1 MQQEPHRSTNSASET
16 GPLVITPADRV
27 EAERQVND
35 ASRGVIPAGI
45 TLYLM
50 LSIATAALSR
60 ALPEQSLVVE
70 QSITSILVI
79 VICAPVLWAFAT
91 KAKAKGLR
99 QWEEMYAR
107 ERRFREA
114 VQRREFETQL
124 ANALDMADTED
135 EALEVTRLAIESLTP
150 DMRTALLL
158 ADNSHAHLRT
168 IIASGGND
176 SFAGCPVESPDRCI
190 AARRGQT
197 QIFPDSRAL
206 DACPK
211 LRNRPGGTCGAVCV
225 PVAIAGRTVGVL
237 HVVHGE
243 DEAPASVETIKHLEI
258 VAKQVGGRIGTH
270 RTMSESQAQASTDSL
285 TGLLNRRTLE
295 NRVRGLQAAGTPF
308 AVVMADLDRFKL
320 LNDTHGHQ
328 AGDRAL
334 RSFAA
339 VVKSTVRPVDLV
351 SRWGGEE
358 FVLVL
363 PHASESDALGVSE
376 RIRENLALAAQR
388 GDLDA
393 VTVSLGIA
401 SEIHGDFNEGLERAD
416 AALHEAKALGRNRSV
431 VFGGQERRAAAP
443 VAPA

>member
-1 MQQEPHRSTNSASET
+1 MQDEHGASVPAAADAA
-16 GPLVITPADRV
+16 PLVITPDDTA
-27 EAERQVND
+27 EAVRQVNA

-45 TLYLM
+45 TLYLL
-50 LSIATAALSR
+50 LSIATAGLARLIPHTS
-60 ALPEQSLVVE
+60 VIVE
-70 QSITSILVI
+70 QLMTSALVI
-79 VICAPVLWAFAT
+79 VICAPVLLAFAT

-135 EALEVTRLAIESLTP
+135 EALEVTRLAIEMLTP

-158 ADNSHAHLRT
+158 ADNSQAHLRT
-168 IIASGGND
+168 IIASGD
-176 SFAGCPVESPDRCI
+176 ERFAGCPVESPDRCI

-197 QIFPDSRAL
+197 QTFPDSNAL

-211 LRNRPGGTCGAVCV
+211 LRNRPEGQCGSVCV

-237 HVVHGE
+237 HVVHG
-243 DEAPASVETIKHLEI
+243 AGQKPASVEMVKHLEI

-270 RTMSESQAQASTDSL
+270 RMMSESQAQATTDPL

-295 NRVRGLQAAGTPF
+295 NKVRGIQASGVAY

-320 LNDTHGHQ
+320 VNDTHGHQ

-334 RSFAA
+334 RSFA
-339 VVKSTVRPVDLV
+339 TVMRTTLRPHDLIA
-351 SRWGGEE
+351 RWGGEE
-358 FVLVL
+358 FVMVL
-363 PHASESDALGVSE
+363 PGATQHDALSVAE
-376 RIRENLALAAQR
+376 RIRENLALASQR
-388 GDLDA
+388 GDLDT
-393 VTVSLGIA
+393 VTVSLGVA
-401 SEIHGDFNEGLERAD
+401 YDPDSDFAELLHHAD
-416 AALHEAKALGRNRSV
+416 AALYEAKTLGRNRAIV
-431 VFGGQERRAAAP
+431 YGDQDNRT
-443 VAPA
+443 PAETLSG

>member
-1 MQQEPHRSTNSASET
+1 MQDEPHSHTTSSTET
-16 GPLVITPADRV
+16 GPLAITAADTA
-27 EAERQVND
+27 EAERQVEA

-45 TLYLM
+45 TLYLV
-50 LSIATAALSR
+50 LSIATAALAR
-60 ALPEQSLVVE
+60 LLPEQSLLVE
-70 QSITSILVI
+70 QAMTSALVI
-79 VICAPVLWAFAT
+79 VISAPVLWAFST

-150 DMRTALLL
+150 DRRTALLL

-168 IIASGGND
+168 IIASGSSGA
-176 SFAGCPVESPDRCI
+176 FAGCPVESPDRCI

-197 QIFPDSRAL
+197 QNFPDSRAL

-211 LRNRPGGTCGAVCV
+211 LRNRPEGNCGAVCV

-243 DEAPASVETIKHLEI
+243 GEQPASVETVKHLEI

-295 NRVRGLQAAGTPF
+295 NKVRALQSAGTQF

-320 LNDTHGHQ
+320 VNDTHGHQ

-339 VVKSTVRPVDLV
+339 VVKSTLRPQDLI

-358 FVLVL
+358 FVMVL
-363 PHASESDALGVSE
+363 PGASVHEALGASE
-376 RIRENLALAAQR
+376 RIRENLALASQR

-401 SEIHGDFNEGLERAD
+401 NDVYGDFNKGLERAD
-416 AALHEAKALGRNRSV
+416 AALHEAKMLGRNRSV
-431 VFGGQERRAAAP
+431 VYGEQELHAASHVLP
-443 VAPA
+443 N

>member
-1 MQQEPHRSTNSASET
+1 MQTEPQSYTSSSET
-16 GPLVITPADRV
+16 GPLVITPADRA
-27 EAERQVND
+27 EAERQVD
-35 ASRGVIPAGI
+35 AASRGVIPAGI
-45 TLYLM
+45 ALYLI
-50 LSIATAALSR
+50 LSIATAALAR
-60 ALPEQSLVVE
+60 LLPEQSVVVE
-70 QSITSILVI
+70 QVMTSTLVI
-79 VICAPVLWAFAT
+79 VISAPVLWAFST

-168 IIASGGND
+168 IIASDGD
-176 SFAGCPVESPDRCI
+176 TTFAGCPVESPDRCI

-197 QIFPDSRAL
+197 QTFPDSRAL

-211 LRNRPGGTCGAVCV
+211 LRNRPEGNCGAVCV

-237 HVVHGE
+237 HVVHAEG
-243 DEAPASVETIKHLEI
+243 EAPASVETVKHLEI

-270 RTMSESQAQASTDSL
+270 RTMSETQAAASADPL

-295 NRVRGLQAAGTPF
+295 NKVRALQAAGTPF

-320 LNDTHGHQ
+320 VNDTHGHQ

-339 VVKSTVRPVDLV
+339 VLKSTLRPQDLI

-358 FVLVL
+358 FVVVL
-363 PHASESDALGVSE
+363 PHASEHDALGASE
-376 RIRENLALAAQR
+376 RIRENLALASQR

-401 SEIHGDFNEGLERAD
+401 GDLHGDFNEGLERAD
-416 AALHEAKALGRNRSV
+416 AALHEAKTLGRNRSV
-431 VFGGQERRAAAP
+431 VYAP
-443 VAPA
+443 RSAPQVLPL

>member
-1 MQQEPHRSTNSASET
+1 MRDEQAADPT
-16 GPLVITPADRV
+16 PLSDTSPLAITAADTA
-27 EAERQVND
+27 EAERQVNA

-50 LSIATAALSR
+50 LSLATAALAR
-60 ALPEQSLVVE
+60 LLPEQSLIVE
-70 QSITSILVI
+70 QTMTSALVI
-79 VICAPVLWAFAT
+79 AICAPVLWAFAT

-124 ANALDMADTED
+124 ANALDMADSED
-135 EALEVTRLAIESLTP
+135 EALEVTRLAIESLTS
-150 DMRTALLL
+150 DRRTALLL
-158 ADNSHAHLRT
+158 ADNSQAHLRT
-168 IIASGGND
+168 IIAAGGD
-176 SFAGCPVESPDRCI
+176 GTFTGCPVESPDRCI

-197 QIFPDSRAL
+197 QTFPDSAAL

-211 LRNRPGGTCGAVCV
+211 LRNRPGGQCGAVCV
-225 PVAIAGRTVGVL
+225 PVAIGGRTVGVL
-237 HVVHGE
+237 HVVHGAGE
-243 DEAPASVETIKHLEI
+243 QPVSNETVKHLEI

-270 RTMSESQAQASTDSL
+270 RMVSESQAQASTDSL

-295 NRVRGLQAAGTPF
+295 NNVRSMRASGLQY
-308 AVVMADLDRFKL
+308 AVVMADLDHFKL
-320 LNDTHGHQ
+320 VNDTHGHD

-339 VVKSTVRPVDLV
+339 VMRSTLRPQDLI

-358 FVLVL
+358 FVMVL
-363 PHASESDALGVSE
+363 PGATEHDALAVSE
-376 RIRENLALAAQR
+376 RIRENLALATQR
-388 GDLDA
+388 GDLDG

-401 SEIHGDFNEGLERAD
+401 YDPQCAFSEVLQRAD
-416 AALHEAKALGRNRSV
+416 TALHDAKTLGRNRSV
-431 VFGGQERRAAAP
+431 VYAGQHLLSPTRIHS
-443 VAPA
+443 